1 MGDADFILT
10 VKRLAVAFV
19 PLMLGIILHEV
30 AHGWAAAKRGDPTAA
45 MHGRLSLNPLPHI
58 DPAGLVFF
66 VLSGL
71 FGPFLFGW
79 AKPVPINPRN
89 FRNLVRDTMLVSFAG
104 PAANFLLALAA
115 AVLLRIFAGLFPY
128 EYWHTS
134 GIWNFVFLSLYTGVS
149 VNYTLA
155 WFNLMPVPPLDGSK
169 ILWGVLPADL
179 GYRYMQL
186 ERYGMVIL
194 MLLLLTG
201 VFGYVLFPLVRLSV
215 EFTLLLVGLA

>member
-1 MGDADFILT
+1 MGDADFILA
-10 VKRLAVAFV
+10 VKRLAAAFV

-45 MHGRLSLNPLPHI
+45 ELGRLSLNPLPHI

-66 VLSGL
+66 VLSGV

-89 FRNLVRDTMLVSFAG
+89 FRNLVQDTMLVSFAG
-104 PAANFLLALAA
+104 PAANFLLALVAA
-115 AVLLRIFAGLFPY
+115 LLLRIFVEIFPY
-128 EYWHTS
+128 EYQHTS

-194 MLLLLTG
+194 LLLLLTG
-201 VFGYVLFPLVRLSV
+201 AFGYVLLPLVRLSV
-215 EFTLLLVGLA
+215 EFTLALVGLV